1 MSSGVITTRA
11 QKRRTGERDVW
22 DLIVND
28 DDICFQHILPRLNSN
43 EVKFL
48 YEVNGETRKLIKRS
62 TRAGDL
68 KKKFKVDEMSSVST
82 LEVAWEH
89 KSLLPSDWGDA
100 ETKFCWQVAGTNKL
114 ELLKWAREEKKCQWN
129 KETITMAA
137 FKGNLEMVKY
147 CVANECPISTWAC
160 KEAAGN
166 GHLEVLKYLR
176 EEVKEPW
183 GPETAAWAAKNGH
196 LYILEYLVEREYD
209 QFDEGACQLAAKN
222 GHLDCLKY
230 LHETAKA
237 SWDEDAVRE
246 AHKNNQPE
254 CLQYLLDND
263 CPLPLGWSYEDGEL
277 YSSEEEEGDYVD
289 WEEVMEHHP
298 EDLELFMEYWADP
311 EAEDWDEFMEHWAHG
326 M

>member
-11 QKRRTGERDVW
+11 QKRRMGERDVW

-43 EVKFL
+43 DVKFL

-89 KSLLPSDWGDA
+89 KSLLPSDWSDA

-114 ELLKWAREEKKCQWN
+114 ELLKWAREEKKCKWN
-129 KETITMAA
+129 EGTINRAA
-137 FKGNLEMVKY
+137 EQGNLEMVKY
-147 CVANECPISTWAC
+147 CVANECPISTLTCA
-160 KEAAGN
+160 KAAGD

-176 EEVKEPW
+176 EEAKAPW

-196 LYILEYLVEREYD
+196 LYILEYLVEREF

-237 SWDEDAVRE
+237 PWNYWAVRG
-246 AHKNNQPE
+246 AHNKNHTE
-254 CLQYLLDND
+254 CVQYLLDND
-263 CPLPLGWSYEDGEL
+263 CPLPDGWSYEDGEL

-289 WEEVMEHHP
+289 WEEVME
-298 EDLELFMEYWADP
+298 YWADP
-311 EAEDWDEFMEHWAHG
+311 EDWDEFMEHWAHG